1 MKYCTYCG
9 KEIDDDS
16 AFCPNCGCKV
26 ETPIV
31 IQNVVNG
38 NSQTKTN
45 NVNGLAIAA
54 IIFMVLGCFI
64 NAYGYSGYGYA
75 ILPFLWGIPMTVYYI
90 IMVATGKKVSKG
102 FKICSLLFVSL
113 LGGIFMLCDKEH

>member
-16 AFCPNCGCKV
+16 IFCPNCGCKV

-31 IQNVVNG
+31 IQNVVTN

-45 NVNGLAIAA
+45 NVSGLAIAA
-54 IIFMVLGCFI
+54 CILMAFGCVC
-64 NAYGYSGYGYA
+64 NAYYQLITIA
-75 ILPFLWGIPMTVYYI
+75 WCVPMTIYYI
-90 IMVATGKKVSKG
+90 TMVVSGKKVSKS
-102 FKICSLLFVSL
+102 FKICSLIFVSL
-113 LGGIFMLCDKEH
+113 LGGIFMLCDKDQ

>member
-31 IQNVVNG
+31 IQNVVND

-54 IIFMVLGCFI
+54 IILMAFGCAY
-64 NAYGYSGYGYA
+64 NAYYYLITLA
-75 ILPFLWGIPMTVYYI
+75 WGIPMTVYYI
-90 IMVATGKKVSKG
+90 TMIVKGKKVSKG